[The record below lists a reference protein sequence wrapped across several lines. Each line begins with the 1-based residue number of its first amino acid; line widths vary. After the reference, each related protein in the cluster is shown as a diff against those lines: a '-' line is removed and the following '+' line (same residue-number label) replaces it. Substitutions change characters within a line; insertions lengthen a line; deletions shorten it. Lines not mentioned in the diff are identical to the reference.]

1 MVHTRRHLPEAG
13 IVVSGVHERSFIRRV
28 HWVVSKKR
36 VRLSIN
42 DLVSTLRYT
51 IPWSLVLDQPA
62 WLINSTTTA
71 TRPGTISSE
80 NPITALSLPLST
92 IQSIFGVY
100 GLPIL
105 PTWPTG
111 SDTTTGAITHTGLL
125 ALSVERVGLP
135 LPARACAWE
144 ESLHTAV

>member
-1 MVHTRRHLPEAG
+1 MVDMCRHLPEAG

-62 WLINSTTTA
+62 
-71 TRPGTISSE
+71 
-80 NPITALSLPLST
+80 
-92 IQSIFGVY
+92 
-100 GLPIL
+100 
-105 PTWPTG
+105 
-111 SDTTTGAITHTGLL
+111 
-125 ALSVERVGLP
+125 
-135 LPARACAWE
+135 
-144 ESLHTAV
+144 